1 MGLKLKPASS
11 IVSAIPAP
19 LQVVI
24 AIISI
29 QFGASL
35 AVGLFSSLS
44 PGATVF
50 FRVAISAML
59 LFVLIRPKLSSDV
72 FNHFGL
78 LLSYGITLGLM
89 NWCFYE
95 AIARIP
101 LGIAVTIEFMGPLLV
116 AAVSSKT
123 RLDIFWI
130 AIAFAGLLMLTPK
143 IGDDLDTIGVV
154 FAILAGIG
162 WGGFVLLSKR
172 VNQCLNGNDGLVYGM
187 IIATLFLSVFAMGEV
202 SVVVTNTNLLTS
214 LLVLAVLST
223 TVPFFLEF
231 NALKTLSAQ
240 TYGVL
245 ITLEPAA
252 AAIIGMLVLGDVLG
266 LAGMIAIIL
275 VTIAA
280 IGATLTRPEE

>member
-1 MGLKLKPASS
+1 MGPKLKPASS

-29 QFGASL
+29 QFGASF
-35 AVGLFSSLS
+35 AVGLFGSLS

-59 LFVLIRPKLSSDV
+59 LFILIRPKLSSDV

-130 AIAFAGLLMLTPK
+130 AIAFAGLLILTPK
-143 IGDDLDTIGVV
+143 IGGELDTIGVV

-231 NALKTLSAQ
+231 NALKTLSSQ